1 MIDER
6 SSQDKLIEIYHRF
19 HVALL
24 ALEMIE
30 DTLNEVAAVHQIVH
44 LCDHKD
50 VGVLRI
56 HRVLRVNI
64 VGDLAGTVDGV
75 LVVTTKENILK
86 QTRFCWMFP
95 SVVTYLMRDETVRL
109 HRGLY
114 LDVSQIQLHH
124 RSDTLL
130 HVSGPTAL
138 DFGHFNALE
147 LKLKVQQI
155 ESLVLCERFL
165 CQTVMLRIRIFTMP
179 RSS

>member
-6 SSQDKLIEIYHRF
+6 SSQNKVIEIYHRF
-19 HVALL
+19 HMTLL
-24 ALEMIE
+24 ALKMIE
-30 DTLNEVAAVHQIVH
+30 NTLNEVAAVHQIVH
-44 LCDHKD
+44 LCDHEAVD
-50 VGVLRI
+50 VLRI

-64 VGDLAGTVDGV
+64 VDDLAGTVDGV

-95 SVVTYLMRDETVRL
+95 SVVTYLMRNEAVRL

-124 RSDTLL
+124 RGDSLL
-130 HVSGPTAL
+130 DVSGPSAL
-138 DFGHFNALE
+138 GFGHFNALE
-147 LKLKVQQI
+147 LKSKVQQI
-155 ESLVLCERFL
+155 ESLVFRFL
-165 CQTVMLRIRIFTMP
+165 YQIVTLRIQIFTMP